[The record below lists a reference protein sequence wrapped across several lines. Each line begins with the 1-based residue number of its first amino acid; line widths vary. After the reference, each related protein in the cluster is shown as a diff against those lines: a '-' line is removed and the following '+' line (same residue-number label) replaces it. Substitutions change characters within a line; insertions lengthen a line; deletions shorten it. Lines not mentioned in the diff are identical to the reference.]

1 MNAIENLAESFSS
14 MPGIGK
20 KTAVRLAYFCLK
32 ADPDF
37 LARFATELTEIQS
50 KIKKCSVCGSYT
62 ETDPCPICND
72 PKRDGTMVCVVEHP
86 RDVVTINASGE
97 YSGVFHVLGG
107 VIAPLDGIGPEKLAI
122 SQLIKRINEGSV
134 REVIFA
140 LNPTIEGDTT
150 ALYLHKMLNES
161 HPDLKITRLASGL
174 PVGGDIEYADKLT
187 LARSFRARMTF

>member
-20 KTAVRLAYFCLK
+20 KTAMRLAYFCLK
-32 ADPDF
+32 ADPAF
-37 LARFATELTEIQS
+37 LQQFASELTEIQS

-72 PKRDGTMVCVVEHP
+72 VTRDTSTICIVEQS
-86 RDVVTINASGE
+86 RDVVTINSSGE
-97 YSGVFHVLGG
+97 YSGVFHVLDG
-107 VIAPLDGIGPEKLAI
+107 VIAPLEGIGPEKLAI
-122 SQLIKRINEGSV
+122 PQLIKRLNEGNV
-134 REVIFA
+134 RELIFA

-150 ALYLHKMLNES
+150 ALYLQKMLSEFK
-161 HPDLKITRLASGL
+161 PELKITRLASGL